1 MQRLGLATGSLI
13 MPEQDAY
20 IAFLGALLAY
30 QLAGPGPDMILVI
43 TRGVAQ
49 GRRTA
54 LATAIGCVSAGFI
67 QIPLLAFGLASLIN
81 ASPLAHEILRW
92 TGAAYL
98 VFTGVRL
105 LISSRRSWAAEE
117 PPVRRASLA
126 AALRQGLIS
135 NLTNPQTLA
144 FMLALLPQFVTPG
157 AGSVTHQLVVLGLTM
172 KGVGLLVLGS
182 VALAAGSVGGWIS
195 RRPRLTAW
203 QGGFAGV
210 AMIGLA
216 CYMAFGNGTP
226 RKS

>member
-1 MQRLGLATGSLI
+1 MQRHGLATGSLT

-54 LATAIGCVSAGFI
+54 LATAVGCVSAGFI
-67 QIPLLAFGLASLIN
+67 QIPLLAFGLASIIN

-98 VFTGVRL
+98 VFIGVRL
-105 LISSRRSWAAEE
+105 LISSRRSWAAED
-117 PPVRRASLA
+117 PLVDRASLG

-157 AGSVTHQLVVLGLTM
+157 AGSVTQLVVLGLTM

-195 RRPRLTAW
+195 RRPRLMAW

>member
-1 MQRLGLATGSLI
+1 

-20 IAFLGALLAY
+20 IAFFGALLAY
-30 QLAGPGPDMILVI
+30 QLAGPGPDMIVVI
-43 TRGVAQ
+43 TRGVAR
-49 GRRTA
+49 GRRSA
-54 LATAIGCVSAGFI
+54 LAAAIGCVSAGFI
-67 QIPLLAFGLASLIN
+67 QIPLLALGLASIIN

-98 VFTGVRL
+98 LFAGVRL
-105 LISSRRSWAAEE
+105 LLSSRRAWAAETK
-117 PPVRRASLA
+117 PIPQASLSA
-126 AALRQGLIS
+126 AVRQGLIT

-144 FMLALLPQFVTPG
+144 FMLALLPQFVSPG
-157 AGSVTHQLVVLGLTM
+157 AGSITRQLIVLGLTM

-195 RRPRLTAW
+195 RRPRLMAW
-203 QGGFAGV
+203 QGGFAGL

-216 CYMAFGNGTP
+216 CYMALAHGTP